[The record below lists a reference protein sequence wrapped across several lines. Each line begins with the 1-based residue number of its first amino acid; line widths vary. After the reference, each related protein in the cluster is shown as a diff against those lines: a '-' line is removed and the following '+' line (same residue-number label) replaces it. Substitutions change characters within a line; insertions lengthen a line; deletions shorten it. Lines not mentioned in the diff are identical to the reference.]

1 MLLTC
6 VPPHAHPASAGT
18 RLCIAACPS
27 LPPCLV
33 CFWEQ
38 FRSPAHRPAVGLR
51 AGLQRLAAGMD
62 RDAAW
67 AELWQGLHHQGDV
80 CEASYAAVPHL
91 VRIQPDRGD

>member
-1 MLLTC
+1 
-6 VPPHAHPASAGT
+6 
-18 RLCIAACPS
+18 
-27 LPPCLV
+27 
-33 CFWEQ
+33 
-38 FRSPAHRPAVGLR
+38 VGLR